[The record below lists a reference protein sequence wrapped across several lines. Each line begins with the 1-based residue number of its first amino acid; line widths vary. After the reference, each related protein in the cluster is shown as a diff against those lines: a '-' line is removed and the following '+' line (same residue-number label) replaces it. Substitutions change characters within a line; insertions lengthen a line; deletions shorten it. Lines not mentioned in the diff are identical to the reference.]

1 MRPILLQ
8 GHTRSLTQIKYN
20 REGDLLFSVSKDKV
34 ANVWYSHNGERLGTY
49 SGHVGAVWTID
60 VNGNYSYIKKSRVD
74 WKSFYCIQQTIPLLL
89 SCRSTMQK
97 KTEKNLVDTHLL
109 FMFK

>member
-20 REGDLLFSVSKDKV
+20 REGDLLFSCSKDKV

-49 SGHVGAVWTID
+49 TGHQGAVWTID
-60 VNGNYSYIKKSRVD
+60 VNGNTTHENKKDILLFLKYFKKVIKVR
-74 WKSFYCIQQTIPLLL
+74 CIIKNIPL
-89 SCRSTMQK
+89 QNK
-97 KTEKNLVDTHLL
+97 
-109 FMFK
+109 

>member
-49 SGHVGAVWTID
+49 TGHVGAVWTID
-60 VNGNYSYIKKSRVD
+60 VNG
-74 WKSFYCIQQTIPLLL
+74 KSFFTKRNTCIYFHFTVNSFYRKYLLL
-89 SCRSTMQK
+89 SLEIYSTL
-97 KTEKNLVDTHLL
+97 TTCIYSNIIV
-109 FMFK
+109 

>member
-20 REGDLLFSVSKDKV
+20 REGDLIFSVSKDKV

-49 SGHVGAVWTID
+49 AGHLGAIWTID
-60 VNGNYSYIKKSRVD
+60 VNGKKHR
-74 WKSFYCIQQTIPLLL
+74 QQNNNN
-89 SCRSTMQK
+89 SA
-97 KTEKNLVDTHLL
+97 NN
-109 FMFK
+109 

>member
-20 REGDLLFSVSKDKV
+20 REGDLLFSCSKDKV

-49 SGHVGAVWTID
+49 TGHQGAVWTID
-60 VNGNYSYIKKSRVD
+60 VNGNTTHENKKD
-74 WKSFYCIQQTIPLLL
+74 I
-89 SCRSTMQK
+89 
-97 KTEKNLVDTHLL
+97 LL
-109 FMFK
+109 FLKYLK

>member
-20 REGDLLFSVSKDKV
+20 KEGDLLFSVSKDKV

-49 SGHVGAVWTID
+49 NGHVGSVWTVD
-60 VNGNYSYIKKSRVD
+60 VNCNHYLFSPSVRH
-74 WKSFYCIQQTIPLLL
+74 PLT
-89 SCRSTMQK
+89 R
-97 KTEKNLVDTHLL
+97 HLFL
-109 FMFK
+109 